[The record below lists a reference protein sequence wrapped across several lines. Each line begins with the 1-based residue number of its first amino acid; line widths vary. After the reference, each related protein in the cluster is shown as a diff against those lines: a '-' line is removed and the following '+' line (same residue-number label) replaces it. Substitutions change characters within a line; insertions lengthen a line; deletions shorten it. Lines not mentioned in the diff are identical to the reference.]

1 MLLNKKE
8 ISRKNKLK
16 FYIPIH
22 FLIVAVIS
30 VELYSIL
37 LRTIYQLGSS
47 LKGYIY
53 LFIVL
58 IALATSISLF
68 LDCIKAERKSAVMLG
83 RLYVIKTGFAVVLVA
98 IVSYATYLIE
108 GSITLFEIL
117 NIRLIMVIFLITF
130 SMGLASI
137 SFNFL
142 VGPLYRKTGSKEY
155 YLPMGYSLVPILIS
169 VVIFIITLV
178 NGMHYRAESY
188 HYSASNASL
197 KREYANDFVNEFSRR
212 IDKYINVTT
221 ALSYYINN
229 YPRNNNDF
237 NDNINIINNYIK
249 KQYVNDPD
257 IISFAIYFS
266 NLGNI
271 GMNIDDTTARNLY
284 VDFGYKDNSVTRVYT
299 NYTPNIQRNKLNLL
313 TSETNYYVN
322 IIKYNDTFFVYN
334 PIIYN
339 NNNIGFILLELKTS
353 IYEDLLNNNLYKD
366 NLNIF
371 ITDREYN
378 INAFNNPNE
387 LQNMQNILGNVTSSL
402 KIRDEQNNSKI
413 NSITDAKIFYDEAL
427 NLLFV
432 KYQIFNDIYVI
443 NSWSYKPA
451 YQTDVAFREVL
462 SIANLFIYA
471 GLLIFSISIILLI
484 YNLRRTL
491 VAAKNVSE
499 SLSEGSGDLTIR
511 LPIVN
516 NNETGELVY
525 SFNKFL
531 DKMQN
536 IIVTI
541 KNNAYTMTGNIQNM
555 RASISM
561 SISDFN
567 TIYKEFER
575 EFENSSKISESSS
588 NAARVSFMQRTK
600 FNSVNETIQL
610 LLDNINDITE
620 KIKSQSE
627 AISKTSTSVQQ
638 MIANIVTVSQGANKA
653 NTYAKV
659 LYTEAQD
666 GSNIGESVTE
676 SIQSIKEY
684 SKQITNIT
692 QVIHNIAEQT
702 NLLAMNAAIEAAHA
716 GEHGRGFTVVADKIR
731 KLAEDTDE
739 NSKII
744 DDIIEETTQAID
756 HTVSLAFKSSES
768 MEKILEGSNTIADLI
783 ANISNAND
791 ELDIGRRDILS
802 NISNLNSI
810 TEYIQ
815 ELSIKQMQMSSTVGQ
830 NITSVDKLAEDVV
843 NVVNATE
850 NDIKRLVSSIE
861 NVSELSNASSASM
874 ETMDKRIKELQYI
887 FLQLYK
893 SVISFK
899 TEKTE
904 EDIKKESKALDKLKL
919 KLEQRAK
926 KQKMKE
932 EKKRMK
938 NKG

>member
-16 FYIPIH
+16 FYIPIT
-22 FLIVAVIS
+22 FLIVATVS
-30 VELYSIL
+30 VELYTIL

-47 LKGYIY
+47 LRGYVY
-53 LFIVL
+53 FFIVL
-58 IALATSISLF
+58 IALGTSISLF
-68 LDCIKAERKSAVMLG
+68 LDCIKAERKSSVMLG

-98 IVSYATYLIE
+98 IVSYTIYLIE
-108 GSITLFEIL
+108 GSISVFEII

-137 SFNFL
+137 SFNIL
-142 VGPLYRKTGSKEY
+142 VSPLYRKTGSKEY
-155 YLPMGYSLVPILIS
+155 YLPMGYSLGPILIS

-188 HYSASNASL
+188 HYSASNAAL

-212 IDKYINVTT
+212 IDKYINAAT

-229 YPRNNNDF
+229 YPRNNNNF
-237 NDNINIINNYIK
+237 NENINIINNYIK

-266 NLGNI
+266 NLDNI
-271 GMNIDDTTARNLY
+271 GMNIDDDAARNLY

-299 NYTPNIQRNKLNLL
+299 NYTPSIERTKLNLL
-313 TSETNYYVN
+313 TSETNYYIN

-334 PIIYN
+334 PVIYN
-339 NNNIGFILLELKTS
+339 NNNIGFILLEVKTS

-371 ITDREYN
+371 ITDKDYN
-378 INAFNNPNE
+378 INAFNNPNG
-387 LQNMQNILGNVTSSL
+387 LQNMQNILANVTSSL
-402 KIRDEQNNSKI
+402 QIRDEQNNSSI
-413 NSITDAKIFYDEAL
+413 NSVVGAKIFYNEAL

-432 KYQIFNDIYVI
+432 KYQLFNDIYVI
-443 NSWSYKPA
+443 NSWSYQPA
-451 YQTDVAFREVL
+451 YQTDNAFREVL
-462 SIANLFIYA
+462 AIANLFIYA
-471 GLLIFSISIILLI
+471 GLLIFLISIILLI

-511 LPIVN
+511 LPIVS

-610 LLDNINDITE
+610 LLDNINDITD

-653 NTYAKV
+653 NNYAKV

-756 HTVSLAFKSSES
+756 HTVALAFKSSES

-791 ELDIGRRDILS
+791 ELDIGRRDILT
-802 NISNLNSI
+802 NISNLNNI

-850 NDIKRLVSSIE
+850 NDIKRLVNSIE